1 MLFEYTQKA
10 YGVTGKGVSS
20 NSVTEQLSSEPL
32 AEGLIPRAEIENG
45 KVLAKAIPRTFF
57 QGLNS
62 ETTPSKAEFV
72 PQIVKL
78 LKEVM
83 TVIRGESSTIP
94 LTDSEVNGRLLTVV
108 RGMTTLETVEDI
120 QTLYTTLL
128 TGLNPEQTE
137 TIKQLFIDTIVMTGT
152 PQAVQFFV
160 KMVREGKVSQG
171 EISSFFMFLPRY
183 IMTPTQKIIKIL
195 FKLVTEVE
203 MIAKVPTTY
212 SLAITSLSQLVQ
224 SACVAESRITAFPAH
239 VFGEFCTPESE
250 IIHEVVIPYLAR
262 ALHKVPQTPLEEE
275 VRNIHII
282 ALGLIRHKNVVPELT
297 PLIDT
302 RLPVSTSTV
311 EGSRNSAA
319 RVLAVYSLMSVGIQ
333 NPQLVIP
340 VLTNVFTNPAEA
352 TEMRI
357 AAFSSLLK
365 LNPPKYV
372 FDTIAAQTRMEPQM
386 DMELLKIINI
396 GLYTLGHQIPAEV
409 IPTLPM
415 GVIELVE
422 KAMLAYRMVKKTYGI
437 VPTTAAF
444 FKTEFLKDLGT
455 GYTAQLAWI
464 SAHEQIMPR
473 AVYVGLSLFLQKYY
487 INVFQGG
494 FMLHGS
500 DSVLD
505 QLSTV
510 VSKVAGHKSEEEVK
524 SEIKRSLHTEF
535 SKILEKL
542 NIEAIKAEAF
552 QANGLFQLAETG
564 ILFRS
569 ITMKTSELI
578 KERIV
583 EIIQNP
589 TSLLTGSTELKINF
603 QKTIDLSPMQVLF
616 PSDMGFPVHV
626 EVNAPVT
633 VSIIGK
639 AAIKPVALLPSIS
652 LTAQTILA
660 TQYSGVVST
669 VCPFTSEYLA
679 TGINQHSVINI
690 PGAMEVKLDIP
701 SQKLAVYV
709 KPVTQ
714 TPTVLGHFH
723 IMPYT
728 TIGHINKLE
737 LLTKTPAMKPIKSVA
752 PRKHLSATFGEM
764 LGLGLK
770 TEVVTESGIVDLRSI
785 AEYIAIYKSPLNLIL
800 FGWTSPALS
809 EHIAPSVRFHKMTT
823 LFEPSMSSTKELGVE
838 IKVGVATKI
847 MGESIIKY
855 HTLVKKSLASLSK
868 SEITEIMTNP
878 TIGKLVSAL
887 SPLRT
892 ASQPITTQVHQRRQQ
907 ILKEVVGKLESAS
920 LESSVVTGVTLTTNL
935 ILKSTRP
942 RTFTYVLTAAIGS
955 KPVPESMKIHQ
966 EWNVVLE
973 SQVPQIPVKTISVH
987 GHVTVPI
994 LPLWNIEKLHKTL
1007 VAFDL
1012 HNEITLVM
1020 SNGQKS
1026 QIITT
1031 GAAKTTQAQKT
1042 FSMESPE
1049 ALRLKEII
1057 SPISPVSPKT
1067 IVELEEIVR
1076 LQATALDKIVIESEY
1091 VNVPKV
1097 FKQVE
1102 MKFIEIL
1109 KVYLWPYYTPSY
1121 STVENIKFE
1130 SGSYKATTEV
1140 IFKQG
1145 VPTFD
1150 LKIVLP
1156 TEKVF
1161 FSNVRIA
1168 YPFNLFFP
1176 ISAAKIPISKVVS
1189 GSVLSAKSCMIHGKH
1204 LIKFNGNT
1212 MDIPATVV
1220 APVVVAADC
1229 STFHRFAIKAQHV
1242 QQGVWNTEIILK
1254 KNLIKVVPAPTLP
1267 TVLVNGKPI
1276 VIPVGKVVIVK
1287 DIVDHTVI
1295 AEVLMTPDH
1304 VVVVKAPRFLLEEV
1318 KTNGQIIEVV
1328 PSVQLKN
1335 KLCGVCG
1342 NFQKPIMAET
1352 VTGHC
1357 VYSKPELEIA
1367 SWMIPTGSSSS
1378 VLTPSILS
1386 ELKKETEMCPKMTVG
1401 PTKVAK
1407 AYKVNSGLCTILRH
1421 LIQKRPGQ
1429 VCLSKVPVTQCG
1441 PSCKPQKSQLTVKAV
1456 PFTCL
1461 KEGPVVEKLVAKAIT
1476 GQELPELA
1484 AKATTF
1490 TAQVRMP
1497 SHCA

>member
-1 MLFEYTQKA
+1 M
-10 YGVTGKGVSS
+10 
-20 NSVTEQLSSEPL
+20 
-32 AEGLIPRAEIENG
+32 
-45 KVLAKAIPRTFF
+45 
-57 QGLNS
+57 
-62 ETTPSKAEFV
+62 
-72 PQIVKL
+72 
-78 LKEVM
+78 
-83 TVIRGESSTIP
+83 
-94 LTDSEVNGRLLTVV
+94 
-108 RGMTTLETVEDI
+108 
-120 QTLYTTLL
+120 
-128 TGLNPEQTE
+128 
-137 TIKQLFIDTIVMTGT
+137 
-152 PQAVQFFV
+152 
-160 KMVREGKVSQG
+160 
-171 EISSFFMFLPRY
+171 
-183 IMTPTQKIIKIL
+183 
-195 FKLVTEVE
+195 
-203 MIAKVPTTY
+203 
-212 SLAITSLSQLVQ
+212 
-224 SACVAESRITAFPAH
+224 
-239 VFGEFCTPESE
+239 
-250 IIHEVVIPYLAR
+250 
-262 ALHKVPQTPLEEE
+262 
-275 VRNIHII
+275 
-282 ALGLIRHKNVVPELT
+282 
-297 PLIDT
+297 
-302 RLPVSTSTV
+302 
-311 EGSRNSAA
+311 
-319 RVLAVYSLMSVGIQ
+319 
-333 NPQLVIP
+333 
-340 VLTNVFTNPAEA
+340 
-352 TEMRI
+352 
-357 AAFSSLLK
+357 
-365 LNPPKYV
+365 
-372 FDTIAAQTRMEPQM
+372 
-386 DMELLKIINI
+386 
-396 GLYTLGHQIPAEV
+396 
-409 IPTLPM
+409 
-415 GVIELVE
+415 
-422 KAMLAYRMVKKTYGI
+422 TYGI

-444 FKTEFLKDLGT
+444 YKTEFLKDLGA

-473 AVYVGLSLFLQKYY
+473 SGYVGLSLFLQKYY

-494 FMLHGS
+494 FMLYGS

-510 VSKVAGHKSEEEVK
+510 VTKVAGHTSEQEIK
-524 SEIKRSLHTEF
+524 AEIKRSLHTEF

-542 NIEAIKAEAF
+542 NIQSIKSETF
-552 QANGLFQLAETG
+552 QANGLFQMAETG

-569 ITMKTSELI
+569 LTMKTSELI
-578 KERIV
+578 KEKFV

-589 TSLLTGSTELKINF
+589 SSLLTGSTEMNINL
-603 QKTIDLSPMQVLF
+603 QKTIDLSPIQVMF

-633 VSIIGK
+633 VSVMGK
-639 AAIKPVALLPSIS
+639 ASIKPESLLPSIS
-652 LTAQTILA
+652 VTGKILLA
-660 TQYSGVVST
+660 THFSGVVST
-669 VCPFTSEYLA
+669 VCPFTSEYLV
-679 TGINQHSVINI
+679 TGINQHSAFNL
-690 PGAMEVKLDIP
+690 PGSLEVKLDIP

-709 KPVTQ
+709 KPSTH
-714 TPTVLGHFH
+714 TPTVLGHYH
-723 IMPYT
+723 IMPFT

-737 LLTKTPAMKPIKSVA
+737 LLTKTPAIKLIKSVA
-752 PRKHLSATFGEM
+752 PKKHLSATFGEM

-770 TEVVTESGIVDLRSI
+770 TEVVTESGFVDLKSVV
-785 AEYIAIYKSPLNLIL
+785 EYIAIYKNPLNLIL

-809 EHIAPSVRFHKMTT
+809 EHLAPSVRFHKMTT
-823 LFEPSMSSTKELGVE
+823 LFVPSLSSTKELGVE

-892 ASQPITTQVHQRRQQ
+892 VSQPITTQVHQRRQQ

-920 LESSVVTGVTLTTNL
+920 LESSMVTGVTLTTNL

-942 RTFTYVLTAAIGS
+942 RTFTYVLTTAIGS

-973 SQVPQIPVKTISVH
+973 SHVPQIPVKTISVH

-994 LPLWNIEKLHKTL
+994 LPLWNIEKLHKAL

-1020 SNGQKS
+1020 ANGQKS

-1049 ALRLKEII
+1049 ALRLKAII

-1067 IVELEEIVR
+1067 VVELEEIVR
-1076 LQATALDKIVIESEY
+1076 LQATALDKIVIESKY

-1097 FKQVE
+1097 FEQVE
-1102 MKFIEIL
+1102 KKVIEIL

-1121 STVENIKFE
+1121 STVENTKFE

-1145 VPTFD
+1145 VPSFD

-1176 ISAAKIPISKVVS
+1176 ISAARIPISRVVS
-1189 GSVLSAKSCMIHGKH
+1189 GSVLSAKSCMIHGEH

-1220 APVVVAADC
+1220 APVVVAAAC

-1342 NFQKPIMAET
+1342 NFQKPIMTET

-1367 SWMIPTGSSSS
+1367 SWMIPTGSSSVMS
-1378 VLTPSILS
+1378 PSILS
-1386 ELKKETEMCPKMTVG
+1386 ELKKETEMCPKMTVL
-1401 PTKVAK
+1401 PTKVSK
-1407 AYKVNSGLCTILRH
+1407 AYKVATGKCTILRH

-1429 VCLSKVPVTQCG
+1429 VCLSKIPVTQCG

-1461 KEGPVVEKLVAKAIT
+1461 PEGPVVEKLIAKVII

-1484 AKATTF
+1484 TKVTSF

-1497 SHCA
+1497 AHCVNALVTKGI

>member
-32 AEGLIPRAEIENG
+32 AEGRIPRSELENG
-45 KVLAKAIPRTFF
+45 QVLAKSIPRTFF
-57 QGLNS
+57 QGINS
-62 ETTPSKAEFV
+62 ETTPSKGEFV
-72 PQIVKL
+72 TEITKL
-78 LKEVM
+78 FKEVM
-83 TVIRGESSTIP
+83 TVIRAESSSLP
-94 LTDSEVNGRLLTVV
+94 LTESEVNMRILTAV
-108 RGMTTLETVEDI
+108 RGMTTLETVEEI
-120 QTLYTTLL
+120 QGLYTTLVS
-128 TGLNPEQTE
+128 GLNPEQTK
-137 TIKQLFIDTIVMTGT
+137 TMTQIFIDTIVMTGT
-152 PQAVQFFV
+152 PQSIEFFA
-160 KMVREGKVSQG
+160 KMVREGKVSKT
-171 EISSFFMFLPRY
+171 EIGSFFMFLSRY
-183 IMTPTQKIIKIL
+183 VMTPTQRVLKVL
-195 FKLVTEVE
+195 FKLVIETETITKE
-203 MIAKVPTTY
+203 PSIY
-212 SLAITSLSQLVQ
+212 SVAITSLSQLVQ
-224 SACVAESRITAFPAH
+224 SACIAESRTTSFPTH
-239 VFGEFCTPESE
+239 VFGEFCNPESE
-250 IIHEVVIPYLAR
+250 IVQEDLIPYLAR
-262 ALHKVPQTPLEEE
+262 ALHKAPVTEIQEE
-275 VRNIHII
+275 VRNIHIV
-282 ALGLIRHKNVVPELT
+282 ALGLIHHKNVIPELT
-297 PLIDT
+297 PVIDSHLSVT
-302 RLPVSTSTV
+302 TSPI
-311 EGSRNSAA
+311 EGIKKSFNRELKAA
-319 RVLAVYSLMSVGIQ
+319 ILMSVGIQ

-340 VLTNVFTNPAEA
+340 VLTNIFTNPAEA

-422 KAMLAYRMVKKTYGI
+422 KARLAYHMVKKTYGI

-444 FKTEFLKDLGT
+444 FKTEFLKDLGA

-473 AVYVGLSLFLQKYY
+473 TVYVGLSLFLQKYY

-494 FMLHGS
+494 FMLYGS

-542 NIEAIKAEAF
+542 NIEAIKSEAF

-589 TSLLTGSTELKINF
+589 TSLLTGSTELNINF
-603 QKTIDLSPMQVLF
+603 QKTIDLSPMQVMF

-633 VSIIGK
+633 VSVIGK

-701 SQKLAVYV
+701 TQKLAVYV
-709 KPVTQ
+709 KPVVQ
-714 TPTVLGHFH
+714 TPTVLGHYH
-723 IMPYT
+723 IMPFT

-737 LLTKTPAMKPIKSVA
+737 LLTKTPAIKPIKSIA
-752 PRKHLSATFGEM
+752 PKKHLSATFGEM

-770 TEVVTESGIVDLRSI
+770 TEVVTESGFVDLKSV
-785 AEYIAIYKSPLNLIL
+785 AEYIAIYKNPLNLIL

-809 EHIAPSVRFHKMTT
+809 EHLAPSVRFHKMTT
-823 LFEPSMSSTKELGVE
+823 LFVPSLSSTKELGVE

-855 HTLVKKSLASLSK
+855 HTLAKKSLASLSK

-887 SPLRT
+887 SPLRIV
-892 ASQPITTQVHQRRQQ
+892 SQPITTQVHQRRQE

-942 RTFTYVLTAAIGS
+942 RTFTYVLTAAVGS
-955 KPVPESMKIHQ
+955 KPVPESMKIKK

-973 SQVPQIPVKTISVH
+973 SRVPQIPVKTISVH

-994 LPLWNIEKLHKTL
+994 LPLWNIEKLHQAL

-1020 SNGQKS
+1020 ANGQKS

-1031 GAAKTTQAQKT
+1031 GAAKTTQAQK
-1042 FSMESPE
+1042 
-1049 ALRLKEII
+1049 
-1057 SPISPVSPKT
+1057 
-1067 IVELEEIVR
+1067 
-1076 LQATALDKIVIESEY
+1076 
-1091 VNVPKV
+1091 
-1097 FKQVE
+1097 
-1102 MKFIEIL
+1102 
-1109 KVYLWPYYTPSY
+1109 
-1121 STVENIKFE
+1121 
-1130 SGSYKATTEV
+1130 
-1140 IFKQG
+1140 
-1145 VPTFD
+1145 
-1150 LKIVLP
+1150 
-1156 TEKVF
+1156 
-1161 FSNVRIA
+1161 
-1168 YPFNLFFP
+1168 
-1176 ISAAKIPISKVVS
+1176 
-1189 GSVLSAKSCMIHGKH
+1189 
-1204 LIKFNGNT
+1204 
-1212 MDIPATVV
+1212 
-1220 APVVVAADC
+1220 
-1229 STFHRFAIKAQHV
+1229 
-1242 QQGVWNTEIILK
+1242 
-1254 KNLIKVVPAPTLP
+1254 
-1267 TVLVNGKPI
+1267 
-1276 VIPVGKVVIVK
+1276 
-1287 DIVDHTVI
+1287 
-1295 AEVLMTPDH
+1295 
-1304 VVVVKAPRFLLEEV
+1304 
-1318 KTNGQIIEVV
+1318 
-1328 PSVQLKN
+1328 
-1335 KLCGVCG
+1335 
-1342 NFQKPIMAET
+1342 
-1352 VTGHC
+1352 
-1357 VYSKPELEIA
+1357 
-1367 SWMIPTGSSSS
+1367 
-1378 VLTPSILS
+1378 
-1386 ELKKETEMCPKMTVG
+1386 
-1401 PTKVAK
+1401 
-1407 AYKVNSGLCTILRH
+1407 
-1421 LIQKRPGQ
+1421 
-1429 VCLSKVPVTQCG
+1429 
-1441 PSCKPQKSQLTVKAV
+1441 
-1456 PFTCL
+1456 
-1461 KEGPVVEKLVAKAIT
+1461 
-1476 GQELPELA
+1476 
-1484 AKATTF
+1484 
-1490 TAQVRMP
+1490 
-1497 SHCA
+1497 

>member
-1 MLFEYTQKA
+1 
-10 YGVTGKGVSS
+10 
-20 NSVTEQLSSEPL
+20 
-32 AEGLIPRAEIENG
+32 
-45 KVLAKAIPRTFF
+45 
-57 QGLNS
+57 
-62 ETTPSKAEFV
+62 
-72 PQIVKL
+72 
-78 LKEVM
+78 
-83 TVIRGESSTIP
+83 
-94 LTDSEVNGRLLTVV
+94 
-108 RGMTTLETVEDI
+108 
-120 QTLYTTLL
+120 
-128 TGLNPEQTE
+128 
-137 TIKQLFIDTIVMTGT
+137 
-152 PQAVQFFV
+152 
-160 KMVREGKVSQG
+160 
-171 EISSFFMFLPRY
+171 
-183 IMTPTQKIIKIL
+183 
-195 FKLVTEVE
+195 
-203 MIAKVPTTY
+203 
-212 SLAITSLSQLVQ
+212 
-224 SACVAESRITAFPAH
+224 
-239 VFGEFCTPESE
+239 
-250 IIHEVVIPYLAR
+250 
-262 ALHKVPQTPLEEE
+262 
-275 VRNIHII
+275 
-282 ALGLIRHKNVVPELT
+282 
-297 PLIDT
+297 
-302 RLPVSTSTV
+302 
-311 EGSRNSAA
+311 
-319 RVLAVYSLMSVGIQ
+319 
-333 NPQLVIP
+333 
-340 VLTNVFTNPAEA
+340 
-352 TEMRI
+352 
-357 AAFSSLLK
+357 
-365 LNPPKYV
+365 
-372 FDTIAAQTRMEPQM
+372 
-386 DMELLKIINI
+386 
-396 GLYTLGHQIPAEV
+396 
-409 IPTLPM
+409 M
-415 GVIELVE
+415 G
-422 KAMLAYRMVKKTYGI
+422 
-437 VPTTAAF
+437 
-444 FKTEFLKDLGT
+444 
-455 GYTAQLAWI
+455 
-464 SAHEQIMPR
+464 
-473 AVYVGLSLFLQKYY
+473 
-487 INVFQGG
+487 
-494 FMLHGS
+494 
-500 DSVLD
+500 
-505 QLSTV
+505 
-510 VSKVAGHKSEEEVK
+510 
-524 SEIKRSLHTEF
+524 
-535 SKILEKL
+535 
-542 NIEAIKAEAF
+542 
-552 QANGLFQLAETG
+552 
-564 ILFRS
+564 
-569 ITMKTSELI
+569 
-578 KERIV
+578 
-583 EIIQNP
+583 
-589 TSLLTGSTELKINF
+589 
-603 QKTIDLSPMQVLF
+603 
-616 PSDMGFPVHV
+616 
-626 EVNAPVT
+626 
-633 VSIIGK
+633 
-639 AAIKPVALLPSIS
+639 
-652 LTAQTILA
+652 
-660 TQYSGVVST
+660 
-669 VCPFTSEYLA
+669 
-679 TGINQHSVINI
+679 
-690 PGAMEVKLDIP
+690 EVKLDIP
-701 SQKLAVYV
+701 AQKLAVYV
-709 KPVTQ
+709 KPVAQ
-714 TPTVLGHFH
+714 TPTVLGHYH
-723 IMPYT
+723 IMPFT

-737 LLTKTPAMKPIKSVA
+737 LLTKTPAIKPIKSVA
-752 PRKHLSATFGEM
+752 PKKHLSATFGEM

-770 TEVVTESGIVDLRSI
+770 TV

-809 EHIAPSVRFHKMTT
+809 EHLAPSVRFHKMTT
-823 LFEPSMSSTKELGVE
+823 LFVPSLSSTKELGVE

-887 SPLRT
+887 SPLRIV
-892 ASQPITTQVHQRRQQ
+892 SQPITTQVHQRRQQ
-907 ILKEVVGKLESAS
+907 ILKEVVGTLESAS

-935 ILKSTRP
+935 ILMSTRP
-942 RTFTYVLTAAIGS
+942 RTFAYVLTAAVGS
-955 KPVPESMKIHQ
+955 KPVPESMKIHK

-973 SQVPQIPVKTISVH
+973 SRVPQIPVKTISVH

-994 LPLWNIEKLHKTL
+994 LPLWNIEKLHQAL

-1020 SNGQKS
+1020 ANGQKS

-1042 FSMESPE
+1042 FGMESPE

-1076 LQATALDKIVIESEY
+1076 LQATALDKIVIVSEY

-1097 FKQVE
+1097 FEQVE

-1168 YPFNLFFP
+1168 YPFNLVFP

-1212 MDIPATVV
+1212 LDIPATVV
-1220 APVVVAADC
+1220 APVVAAADC

-1254 KNLIKVVPAPTLP
+1254 KNLIKVVPTPTLP

-1276 VIPVGKVVIVK
+1276 EIPVGKVVIVK

-1342 NFQKPIMAET
+1342 NFQKPIMSET

-1367 SWMIPTGSSSS
+1367 SWMIPSGSSTMMS
-1378 VLTPSILS
+1378 LMHN
-1386 ELKKETEMCPKMTVG
+1386 ELKKETEMCPKMTVS

-1407 AYKVNSGLCTILRH
+1407 AYKVATGRGTILRH

-1441 PSCKPQKSQLTVKAV
+1441 PSCKPQKSQLTAKAM

-1484 AKATTF
+1484 AKVTSFA
-1490 TAQVRMP
+1490 AQVRMP
-1497 SHCA
+1497 SHCVHALVSKGI

>member
-1 MLFEYTQKA
+1 
-10 YGVTGKGVSS
+10 
-20 NSVTEQLSSEPL
+20 
-32 AEGLIPRAEIENG
+32 
-45 KVLAKAIPRTFF
+45 
-57 QGLNS
+57 
-62 ETTPSKAEFV
+62 
-72 PQIVKL
+72 
-78 LKEVM
+78 
-83 TVIRGESSTIP
+83 
-94 LTDSEVNGRLLTVV
+94 
-108 RGMTTLETVEDI
+108 
-120 QTLYTTLL
+120 
-128 TGLNPEQTE
+128 
-137 TIKQLFIDTIVMTGT
+137 
-152 PQAVQFFV
+152 
-160 KMVREGKVSQG
+160 
-171 EISSFFMFLPRY
+171 
-183 IMTPTQKIIKIL
+183 
-195 FKLVTEVE
+195 
-203 MIAKVPTTY
+203 
-212 SLAITSLSQLVQ
+212 
-224 SACVAESRITAFPAH
+224 
-239 VFGEFCTPESE
+239 
-250 IIHEVVIPYLAR
+250 
-262 ALHKVPQTPLEEE
+262 
-275 VRNIHII
+275 
-282 ALGLIRHKNVVPELT
+282 
-297 PLIDT
+297 
-302 RLPVSTSTV
+302 
-311 EGSRNSAA
+311 
-319 RVLAVYSLMSVGIQ
+319 
-333 NPQLVIP
+333 
-340 VLTNVFTNPAEA
+340 
-352 TEMRI
+352 MRI

-365 LNPPKYV
+365 LNPPKFV

-422 KAMLAYRMVKKTYGI
+422 KARLAYHMVKKTYGI

-444 FKTEFLKDLGT
+444 FKTEFLKDLGA

-473 AVYVGLSLFLQKYY
+473 TVYVGLSLFLQKYY

-542 NIEAIKAEAF
+542 NIEAIKSEVF

-603 QKTIDLSPMQVLF
+603 QKTIDLSPMQVMF

-701 SQKLAVYV
+701 TQKLAVYV

-714 TPTVLGHFH
+714 TPTILGHYH
-723 IMPYT
+723 IMPFT

-737 LLTKTPAMKPIKSVA
+737 LLTKTPAIKPVKSIA
-752 PRKHLSATFGEM
+752 PKKHFSATFGEM

-770 TEVVTESGIVDLRSI
+770 TEVVTESGFVDLKSI
-785 AEYIAIYKSPLNLIL
+785 AEYIAIYKNPLNLIL
-800 FGWTSPALS
+800 FGWTSPAMS
-809 EHIAPSVRFHKMTT
+809 EHLAPSVRFHKMTT
-823 LFEPSMSSTKELGVE
+823 LFVPSLSSTKELGVE

-855 HTLVKKSLASLSK
+855 HTLVMKSLASLSK

-887 SPLRT
+887 SPVRT
-892 ASQPITTQVHQRRQQ
+892 VSKPITTQVHQRRQQ
-907 ILKEVVGKLESAS
+907 ILKEVVGKLKSAS
-920 LESSVVTGVTLTTNL
+920 LESSGVVTGVTLATNL

-973 SQVPQIPVKTISVH
+973 SKVPQIPVKTISVH

-994 LPLWNIEKLHKTL
+994 LPLWNIEKLHKAL

-1020 SNGQKS
+1020 ANGQKS

-1049 ALRLKEII
+1049 ALRLREI
-1057 SPISPVSPKT
+1057 ISPVSPKT
-1067 IVELEEIVR
+1067 VVELEEIVR

-1097 FKQVE
+1097 FEQVE
-1102 MKFIEIL
+1102 MKVIEIL

-1121 STVENIKFE
+1121 STVENTKFE

-1145 VPTFD
+1145 VPSFN

-1176 ISAAKIPISKVVS
+1176 ISAARIPISRVVS

-1229 STFHRFAIKAQHV
+1229 SAFHRFAIKAQHIK
-1242 QQGVWNTEIILK
+1242 QGVWNTEIILK
-1254 KNLIKVVPAPTLP
+1254 KNLIKVVPTATLP
-1267 TVLVNGKPI
+1267 TVLVNGTPI
-1276 VIPVGKVVIVK
+1276 QIPVSKVVIVK
-1287 DIVDHTVI
+1287 DIEDHTII
-1295 AEVLMTPDH
+1295 AEALMTPDH

-1342 NFQKPIMAET
+1342 NFQKPIMSET
-1352 VTGHC
+1352 VTRHC

-1367 SWMIPTGSSSS
+1367 SWVIPTGSSSS
-1378 VLTPSILS
+1378 VLTSSRSAQDRCASPRCQSPSADPPAGPRSLS
-1386 ELKKETEMCPKMTVG
+1386 
-1401 PTKVAK
+1401 
-1407 AYKVNSGLCTILRH
+1407 
-1421 LIQKRPGQ
+1421 
-1429 VCLSKVPVTQCG
+1429 
-1441 PSCKPQKSQLTVKAV
+1441 
-1456 PFTCL
+1456 
-1461 KEGPVVEKLVAKAIT
+1461 
-1476 GQELPELA
+1476 
-1484 AKATTF
+1484 
-1490 TAQVRMP
+1490 
-1497 SHCA
+1497 